1 LRQILTIARMTFLEA
16 RRNRVTW
23 SIIFF
28 CLVLV
33 LNSFLM
39 QEVTITAYDRI
50 LRDVGLAAVDVFGLL
65 LAIFLGVSTVTREI
79 ERRTVYMIL
88 ARPISRAQYLI
99 GKLLGVWITIAVS
112 LGMMMVAF
120 TLEMVLLRAPLAP
133 VLYQAFWLMLM
144 EFLLIASFSILA
156 STFTSSLISAFL
168 SVALFVIGH
177 LASDLHFFGR
187 KSQSPVIRALSA
199 GLFYL
204 LPNLEKLNLKTA
216 VALLTPVSA
225 AQVASSTL
233 YALVYVAAFM
243 ALALALFIRKDLK

>member
-1 LRQILTIARMTFLEA
+1 MTFLEA
-16 RRNRVTW
+16 RRNKVTW
-23 SIIFF
+23 SIVFF

-39 QEVTITAYDRI
+39 QEVTIAAHDRI
-50 LRDVGLAAVDVFGLL
+50 MRDVGLAAINLFGLL

-88 ARPISRAQYLI
+88 ARPISRAQYLV
-99 GKLLGVWITIAVS
+99 GKLFGVWITIAAS

-120 TLEMVLLRAPLAP
+120 VLEMVVFRAPVAA
-133 VLYQAFWLMLM
+133 VLFQAFWLMMM

-177 LASDLHFFGR
+177 LASDLHFFGS
-187 KSQSPVIRALSA
+187 KSQSPVVRALSA
-199 GLFYL
+199 ALFYL

-216 VALLTPVSA
+216 AALLTPVSA
-225 AQVASSTL
+225 AAIGSATL
-233 YALVYVAAFM
+233 YALIYVVAFM
-243 ALALALFIRKDLK
+243 ALSLALFTRKDLK